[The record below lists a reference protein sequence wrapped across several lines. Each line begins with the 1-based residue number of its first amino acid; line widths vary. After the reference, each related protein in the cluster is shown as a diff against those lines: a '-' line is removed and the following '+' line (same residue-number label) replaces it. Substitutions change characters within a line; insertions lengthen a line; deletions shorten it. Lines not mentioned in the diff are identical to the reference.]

1 MYAAAKSLTLIY
13 TTFQVLLS
21 RLDSSVARASF
32 KGPWLQCNSTD
43 VWFVSQERDMSSLP
57 LTLWQKVVENLLRK
71 NLGHAIHGQKQKA
84 LGYGKKKILPS
95 TPS

>member
-1 MYAAAKSLTLIY
+1 MYAAAKSIRFIA
-13 TTFQVLLS
+13 TTFQLLLS
-21 RLDSSVARASF
+21 RLDSSVGSASF
-32 KGPWLQCNSTD
+32 KGPGSLCNSTD

-84 LGYGKKKILPS
+84 LGYGKKKNPS
-95 TPS
+95 KYS